1 MKLKKWLAASAAA
14 MILVSGASAV
24 SAASITT
31 AGDQKLDLGSSI
43 SVLPGERT
51 FFGGQFHDWLLTG
64 NVEGTIQEILAQG
77 NVFPENSVS
86 NKQFASVAASI
97 LKSAKVYQVCA
108 SANDT
113 YYQGM
118 VLSIAVS
125 DNDMTKLLL
134 ALNAA
139 QAEASPVIE
148 PETAAAA
155 SADNKVTEGK
165 AAPAAEETAAEGE
178 TVKAA
183 ATKAATEKTVKA
195 EAKKETKK
203 EAKEEKSEIKNSE
216 IKNSEIKNS
225 EIKNSGDV
233 LDGMQ
238 TAWGKKVEITE
249 NSHWEDKVSK
259 NGLSYRTGSVKAL
272 VHKDGFVIPVFAKGI
287 ITRSGTS
294 TIYTV
299 FVADQASG
307 KYLDTFFDKALEEA
321 GK

>member
-165 AAPAAEETAAEGE
+165 AAPAAEETA
-178 TVKAA
+178 
-183 ATKAATEKTVKA
+183 TKAATEKTVKA

-203 EAKEEKSEIKNSE
+203 EAKEEKSEIKNS
-216 IKNSEIKNS
+216 
-225 EIKNSGDV
+225 GGV

>member
-77 NVFPENSVS
+77 NVFPENSVN

-178 TVKAA
+178 TVKAT

-203 EAKEEKSEIKNSE
+203 EAKEEK
-216 IKNSEIKNS
+216 S

-321 GK
+321 SK

>member
-77 NVFPENSVS
+77 NVFPENFVN

-203 EAKEEKSEIKNSE
+203 EAKEEKSEIKNS
-216 IKNSEIKNS
+216 
-225 EIKNSGDV
+225 GDV

>member
-134 ALNAA
+134 ALNAG

-203 EAKEEKSEIKNSE
+203 EAKEEKSEIKNS
-216 IKNSEIKNS
+216 
-225 EIKNSGDV
+225 GGV

>member
-1 MKLKKWLAASAAA
+1 MKLKKWLAAYAAA

-165 AAPAAEETAAEGE
+165 AAPAAEGTAAEGE

-203 EAKEEKSEIKNSE
+203 EAKEEKSEIKNS
-216 IKNSEIKNS
+216 
-225 EIKNSGDV
+225 GGV

>member
-77 NVFPENSVS
+77 NVFPENSVN

-165 AAPAAEETAAEGE
+165 AAPAAEEIAAEGE

-203 EAKEEKSEIKNSE
+203 EAKEEK
-216 IKNSEIKNS
+216 S

>member
-165 AAPAAEETAAEGE
+165 AALAAEETAAEGE

-203 EAKEEKSEIKNSE
+203 EAKEEKSEIKNS
-216 IKNSEIKNS
+216 
-225 EIKNSGDV
+225 GGV

>member
-77 NVFPENSVS
+77 NVFPENSVN

-97 LKSAKVYQVCA
+97 LKSAKVYQVCV

-203 EAKEEKSEIKNSE
+203 EAKEEKSEIKNS
-216 IKNSEIKNS
+216 
-225 EIKNSGDV
+225 GDV

>member
-14 MILVSGASAV
+14 MILVSGVSAV

-77 NVFPENSVS
+77 NVFPENSVN

-203 EAKEEKSEIKNSE
+203 EAKEEKSEIKNS
-216 IKNSEIKNS
+216 
-225 EIKNSGDV
+225 GDV

>member
-77 NVFPENSVS
+77 NVFPENSVN

-125 DNDMTKLLL
+125 DNDMIKLLL

-203 EAKEEKSEIKNSE
+203 EAKEEK
-216 IKNSEIKNS
+216 S

>member
-77 NVFPENSVS
+77 NVFPENSVN

-216 IKNSEIKNS
+216 IKNS
-225 EIKNSGDV
+225 GDV

-307 KYLDTFFDKALEEA
+307 KYLDTFFQRRSWVALLRC
-321 GK
+321 GSRR

>member
-77 NVFPENSVS
+77 NVFPENSVN

-165 AAPAAEETAAEGE
+165 AAFAAEETAAEGE

-195 EAKKETKK
+195 EAKKETKE
-203 EAKEEKSEIKNSE
+203 EAKEEK
-216 IKNSEIKNS
+216 S

>member
-64 NVEGTIQEILAQG
+64 NVEGTIQEILDQG

-134 ALNAA
+134 ALNAT

-195 EAKKETKK
+195 AAKKETKK
-203 EAKEEKSEIKNSE
+203 EAKEEK
-216 IKNSEIKNS
+216 S

>member
-77 NVFPENSVS
+77 NVFPENSVN

-203 EAKEEKSEIKNSE
+203 EAKEEKSEIKNS
-216 IKNSEIKNS
+216 
-225 EIKNSGDV
+225 GDV

-299 FVADQASG
+299 FVADQSSG
-307 KYLDTFFDKALEEA
+307 KYVDTFFDKALEEA

>member
-77 NVFPENSVS
+77 NVFPENSVN

-165 AAPAAEETAAEGE
+165 AAPDAEETAAEGE

-203 EAKEEKSEIKNSE
+203 EAKEEKSEIKNS
-216 IKNSEIKNS
+216 
-225 EIKNSGDV
+225 GGV

>member
-77 NVFPENSVS
+77 NVFPENSVN

-203 EAKEEKSEIKNSE
+203 EAKEEKSEIKNS
-216 IKNSEIKNS
+216 
-225 EIKNSGDV
+225 GDV

-272 VHKDGFVIPVFAKGI
+272 VHKDGFVIPIFAKGI

>member
-77 NVFPENSVS
+77 NVFPENSVN

-203 EAKEEKSEIKNSE
+203 EAKEEKKEAKEEKSEN
-216 IKNSEIKNS
+216 
-225 EIKNSGDV
+225 KNSGDV

>member
-1 MKLKKWLAASAAA
+1 MKLKKCLAASAAA

-77 NVFPENSVS
+77 NVFPENSVN

-203 EAKEEKSEIKNSE
+203 EAKEEKSEIKNS
-216 IKNSEIKNS
+216 
-225 EIKNSGDV
+225 GDV

-321 GK
+321 SK

>member
-77 NVFPENSVS
+77 NVFPENSVN

-203 EAKEEKSEIKNSE
+203 EAKEEKSEIKNS
-216 IKNSEIKNS
+216 
-225 EIKNSGDV
+225 GDV

-294 TIYTV
+294 TIYAV

>member
-97 LKSAKVYQVCA
+97 LKSAKVYQVRA
-108 SANDT
+108 SADDT

-139 QAEASPVIE
+139 QAEASPVLE

-155 SADNKVTEGK
+155 AADNKVTVDN

-178 TVKAA
+178 TVKEA
-183 ATKAATEKTVKA
+183 ATKAATEKAVKA
-195 EAKKETKK
+195 EAKKEAKK
-203 EAKEEKSEIKNSE
+203 EAKEEKN
-216 IKNSEIKNS
+216 

>member
-77 NVFPENSVS
+77 NVFPENSVN

-216 IKNSEIKNS
+216 IKNS
-225 EIKNSGDV
+225 GDV

-307 KYLDTFFDKALEEA
+307 QYLDTFFDKALEEA

>member
-195 EAKKETKK
+195 ESKKETKK
-203 EAKEEKSEIKNSE
+203 EAKEEKSEIKNS
-216 IKNSEIKNS
+216 
-225 EIKNSGDV
+225 GGV

>member
-64 NVEGTIQEILAQG
+64 NVEGIIQEILAQG

-203 EAKEEKSEIKNSE
+203 EAKEEKSEIKNS
-216 IKNSEIKNS
+216 
-225 EIKNSGDV
+225 GDV

>member
-77 NVFPENSVS
+77 NVFPENSVN

-203 EAKEEKSEIKNSE
+203 EAKEEKSEIKNS
-216 IKNSEIKNS
+216 
-225 EIKNSGDV
+225 GDV

-249 NSHWEDKVSK
+249 NSHWEDKASK

>member
-1 MKLKKWLAASAAA
+1 MKLKKWRAASAAA

-165 AAPAAEETAAEGE
+165 AAPDAEETAAEGE

-203 EAKEEKSEIKNSE
+203 EAKEEKSEIKNS
-216 IKNSEIKNS
+216 
-225 EIKNSGDV
+225 GGV

>member
-77 NVFPENSVS
+77 NVFPENSVN

-203 EAKEEKSEIKNSE
+203 EAKEEKSEIKNS
-216 IKNSEIKNS
+216 
-225 EIKNSGDV
+225 GDV

-307 KYLDTFFDKALEEA
+307 KYLDTFFDRALEEA

>member
-14 MILVSGASAV
+14 LILVSGASAV

-203 EAKEEKSEIKNSE
+203 EAKEEKSEIKNS
-216 IKNSEIKNS
+216 
-225 EIKNSGDV
+225 GGV

>member
-51 FFGGQFHDWLLTG
+51 FFGGQFHDLLLTG

-165 AAPAAEETAAEGE
+165 AAPAAEGTAAEGE

-203 EAKEEKSEIKNSE
+203 EAKEEKSEIKNS
-216 IKNSEIKNS
+216 
-225 EIKNSGDV
+225 GGV

>member
-203 EAKEEKSEIKNSE
+203 EAQEEQ
-216 IKNSEIKNS
+216 S

>member
-77 NVFPENSVS
+77 NVFPENSVN

-125 DNDMTKLLL
+125 DNDMIKLLL

-203 EAKEEKSEIKNSE
+203 EAKEEKSEIKNS
-216 IKNSEIKNS
+216 
-225 EIKNSGDV
+225 GDV

-249 NSHWEDKVSK
+249 NSQWEDKVSK

>member
-64 NVEGTIQEILAQG
+64 NVEGIIQEILAQG

-195 EAKKETKK
+195 EAKNETKK
-203 EAKEEKSEIKNSE
+203 EAKEEKSEIKNS
-216 IKNSEIKNS
+216 
-225 EIKNSGDV
+225 GGV

>member
-51 FFGGQFHDWLLTG
+51 FFGGQFYDWLLTG

-77 NVFPENSVS
+77 NVFPENSVN

-203 EAKEEKSEIKNSE
+203 EAKEEKSEIKNS
-216 IKNSEIKNS
+216 
-225 EIKNSGDV
+225 GDV

>member
-155 SADNKVTEGK
+155 SADNKVTEGT

-203 EAKEEKSEIKNSE
+203 EAKEEK
-216 IKNSEIKNS
+216 SEIKNS

>member
-77 NVFPENSVS
+77 NVFPENSVN

-155 SADNKVTEGK
+155 SADNKVTESK

-203 EAKEEKSEIKNSE
+203 EAKEEK
-216 IKNSEIKNS
+216 S

>member
-183 ATKAATEKTVKA
+183 ATKAETEKTVKA

-203 EAKEEKSEIKNSE
+203 EAKEEKSEIKNS
-216 IKNSEIKNS
+216 
-225 EIKNSGDV
+225 GGV

>member
-139 QAEASPVIE
+139 QAEASPGIE

-203 EAKEEKSEIKNSE
+203 EAKEEKSEIKNS
-216 IKNSEIKNS
+216 
-225 EIKNSGDV
+225 GGV

>member
-155 SADNKVTEGK
+155 SADNKATEGK

-203 EAKEEKSEIKNSE
+203 EAKEEK
-216 IKNSEIKNS
+216 S

>member
-77 NVFPENSVS
+77 NVFPENSVN

-203 EAKEEKSEIKNSE
+203 EAKEEKSEIKNS
-216 IKNSEIKNS
+216 
-225 EIKNSGDV
+225 GDV

-259 NGLSYRTGSVKAL
+259 NRLSYRTGSVKAL

>member
-165 AAPAAEETAAEGE
+165 AAPAAEGTAAEGE

-203 EAKEEKSEIKNSE
+203 EAKEEK
-216 IKNSEIKNS
+216 S

>member
-1 MKLKKWLAASAAA
+1 MKLKRWLAASAAA

-203 EAKEEKSEIKNSE
+203 EAKEEKSEIKNS
-216 IKNSEIKNS
+216 
-225 EIKNSGDV
+225 GDV